1 MRLFALALL
10 MLLGGC
16 ALLPSAPMPTVRP
29 AQLEAAA
36 FALNGRV
43 AIKHNGTRHS
53 AGLRWVHR
61 QESDELLLQGPL
73 GQTAARVYRDAQGA
87 TLDDG
92 SKRYQAADAE
102 SLMQEVLGWQ
112 LPLGGLH
119 QWLLGRASDGDAS
132 IERDELG
139 RIILLQQGGW
149 EVRYLRYDGDAAD
162 SLPSRLQLNRDELQ
176 VQLLIDEWEWEK
188 P

>member
-1 MRLFALALL
+1 MRLIALVLL
-10 MLLGGC
+10 ILLGGC
-16 ALLPSAPMPTVRP
+16 ASSPTAPVARP
-29 AQLEAAA
+29 DRIEAAA
-36 FALNGRV
+36 FALNGRIAV
-43 AIKHNGTRHS
+43 RHNGTRHS

-61 QESDELLLQGPL
+61 EQSDELLLQGPL

-92 SKRYQAADAE
+92 SKQYRAEDAE
-102 SLMQEVLGWQ
+102 SLMQQVLGWQ

-119 QWLLGRASDGDAS
+119 QWLLGRVAEGDGS
-132 IERDELG
+132 IERDERG
-139 RIILLQQGGW
+139 RITLLRQDGW

-162 SLPSRLQLNRDELQ
+162 SLPSRLQLSRDELQ

-188 P
+188 